1 MTNETT
7 AKELYEKIGHW
18 VEYNK
23 RKDTGFYND
32 SDLLDDIYTA
42 LNKTRTEVLEEV
54 ECRLV
59 LPNTKKDLIKYK
71 QWWLEVV
78 YKVGTD
84 KMKKKYPEPKNT
96 NLWYGKK
103 QV

>member
-7 AKELYEKIGHW
+7 AKELYQKVGKWGRRE
-18 VEYNK
+18 
-23 RKDTGFYND
+23 RSFD
-32 SDLLDDIYTA
+32 SDSELLDDINTD
-42 LNKTRTEVLEEV
+42 LNQIRKEVLEEV